1 MNKVPKYSGKTTT
14 VPFLCIVIAGLLL
27 LAGCRNEAAES
38 QVAASATD
46 KEMAAKQIADSEP
59 LYEAREDLAKAR
71 VAVATLRQATTTDS
85 ENYEAA
91 WKLARA
97 SFYVGDHSEESG
109 EADEMFT
116 VGIGAGRAAVKL
128 QPGKPEGHFWLG
140 ANLGGKAS
148 RATISNPTVV
158 NEIRTEMEEVI
169 KLDEKYEKGSA
180 YIGLGR
186 MYLQAPK
193 MLGGDTQKAID
204 SLKKGLAISPT
215 NSMMKYYLAEAY
227 ESQGRDADAK
237 KLVDEVLRH
246 EPDPKYVAEHKDAVK
261 KATKLQQKLASK

>member
-1 MNKVPKYSGKTTT
+1 MNKVPKHSAKTTT
-14 VPFLCIVIAGLLL
+14 LPILGFVIFGFLLVTS
-27 LAGCRNEAAES
+27 CRNEAAES
-38 QVAASATD
+38 HVAAGAAD
-46 KEMAAKQIADSEP
+46 KDMAAKQVADAEP

-71 VAVATLRQATTTDS
+71 VAVATLRQANTTDGGS
-85 ENYEAA
+85 YEAA

-97 SFYVGDHSEESG
+97 SFYVGDHTEESG
-109 EADEMFT
+109 EADEMFA

-128 QPGKPEGHFWLG
+128 QPDKPEGHFWLG

-148 RATISNPTVV
+148 RATISNPGVV
-158 NEIRTEMEEVI
+158 NEIRSEMEAVI
-169 KLDEKYEKGSA
+169 KIDEKYQSGSA

-193 MLGGDTQKAID
+193 MLGGDTEKAID
-204 SLKKGLAISPT
+204 TLKKGLAISPT

-227 ESQGRDADAK
+227 ASAGRDAEAK
-237 KLVDEVLRH
+237 KLVDEVLKH